1 MACERRVYLTHRAQL
16 GGWLISFDVVMSLL
30 LLAYR
35 CGWESHQQG
44 CETVSISV
52 WDQTSL
58 VSPLFAQLSLSDY
71 RILSANGN
79 ATQKQMSFKETR
91 NKRTECPFF
100 VIPASKPGGRNHH

>member
-1 MACERRVYLTHRAQL
+1 
-16 GGWLISFDVVMSLL
+16 MSLL

-58 VSPLFAQLSLSDY
+58 VSPLFAQSGLSDY
-71 RILSANGN
+71 RMLSANGN
-79 ATQKQMSFKETR
+79 ATQKQMSFEETGNIR
-91 NKRTECPFF
+91 TKRPFF
-100 VIPASKPGGRNHH
+100 VTPAFKPEEEITIK